1 MRPDGALGET
11 GDEKILLSAYALLEP
26 VWSLFGAPQLAAG
39 FLVPGCADAYPGRKD
54 AKDLEND
61 QGPFAMA
68 VRCGERRMCEGVM
81 IRKVEE
87 PMRYDNDAKQMKF
100 EVLLRVAQLAYAG
113 DLEEKSDSIPYDIIP
128 GRVARFRC
136 CVYREREIL
145 RERVILARGKHLP
158 TNPDGEGTVTVLPAA
173 CEGCPINRF
182 TVTANCQ
189 RCMAKKCVAACPF
202 GAITVTGSGA
212 YIDPAKCKECGRCAA
227 ACPYNAI
234 SDTMRPCLRSCP
246 VDAITMDE
254 NKQASIK
261 YERCIGCGACT
272 MDCPFGAISDTSS
285 IVEVIEQLKGKK
297 QVYAMFAPAIEGQF
311 GTATVGMLKAALK
324 KLGFDDSFE
333 VALGADAVAQ
343 HEAHE
348 LKEAIQTGRK
358 MTTSCCPA
366 FFTMIKKHFPKLIP
380 NISSTISPMTATAR
394 YVKYLHPHALTVFI
408 GPCIAKKQEI
418 QHVKDSA
425 DYVITFEELAA
436 MFKAQNVDPMEMAD
450 DVQDGSVYGKGFAQS
465 GGVSGAVMEVLDE
478 EGFEMPVTCRKCMGA
493 KECKKALIAMNAGK
507 MPENIIEGMACPGGC
522 LDGPAA
528 VDTLQK
534 VVKNRSK
541 LLPKADK
548 RTITENVLEHGFDKI
563 KMDDL

>member
-1 MRPDGALGET
+1 MPNWPMPET
-11 GDEKILLSAYALLEP
+11 WRKSRIQFP
-26 VWSLFGAPQLAAG
+26 TTLFRGG
-39 FLVPGCADAYPGRKD
+39 
-54 AKDLEND
+54 
-61 QGPFAMA
+61 
-68 VRCGERRMCEGVM
+68 
-81 IRKVEE
+81 
-87 PMRYDNDAKQMKF
+87 
-100 EVLLRVAQLAYAG
+100 
-113 DLEEKSDSIPYDIIP
+113 
-128 GRVARFRC
+128 VARFRC

-158 TNPDGEGTVTVLPAA
+158 TNPDGSGTVTVLPAA

-380 NISSTISPMTATAR
+380 NISSTVSPMTATAR

-425 DYVITFEELAA
+425 DYVLTFEELAA

-507 MPENIIEGMACPGGC
+507 MPENIIEGMACPGRLFGWPRR
-522 LDGPAA
+522 GGYSA
-528 VDTLQK
+528 K

-541 LLPKADK
+541 LLPPRRISAPLRKTFWSMA
-548 RTITENVLEHGFDKI
+548 LI
-563 KMDDL
+563 KLKWMIYNKSGNFNRIHL

>member
-1 MRPDGALGET
+1 M
-11 GDEKILLSAYALLEP
+11 LEP

-39 FLVPGCADAYPGRKD
+39 FWVPDRADAYPGGKD

-61 QGPFAMA
+61 QDPFVVPYGA
-68 VRCGERRMCEGVM
+68 RCRRIGGRVT

-158 TNPDGEGTVTVLPAA
+158 TNPDGSGTVTVLPAA

-380 NISSTISPMTATAR
+380 NISSTVSPMTATAR

>member
-1 MRPDGALGET
+1 
-11 GDEKILLSAYALLEP
+11 
-26 VWSLFGAPQLAAG
+26 
-39 FLVPGCADAYPGRKD
+39 
-54 AKDLEND
+54 
-61 QGPFAMA
+61 
-68 VRCGERRMCEGVM
+68 
-81 IRKVEE
+81 
-87 PMRYDNDAKQMKF
+87 
-100 EVLLRVAQLAYAG
+100 
-113 DLEEKSDSIPYDIIP
+113 
-128 GRVARFRC
+128 
-136 CVYREREIL
+136 
-145 RERVILARGKHLP
+145 
-158 TNPDGEGTVTVLPAA
+158 
-173 CEGCPINRF
+173 
-182 TVTANCQ
+182 
-189 RCMAKKCVAACPF
+189 
-202 GAITVTGSGA
+202 
-212 YIDPAKCKECGRCAA
+212 
-227 ACPYNAI
+227 
-234 SDTMRPCLRSCP
+234 
-246 VDAITMDE
+246 
-254 NKQASIK
+254 
-261 YERCIGCGACT
+261 
-272 MDCPFGAISDTSS
+272 
-285 IVEVIEQLKGKK
+285 
-297 QVYAMFAPAIEGQF
+297 MFAPAIEGQF

-380 NISSTISPMTATAR
+380 NISSTVSPMTATAR

-450 DVQDGSVYGKGFAQS
+450 NVQDGSVYGKGFAQS

>member
-1 MRPDGALGET
+1 
-11 GDEKILLSAYALLEP
+11 LLEP

-39 FLVPGCADAYPGRKD
+39 FWVPDRADAYPGGKD

-61 QGPFAMA
+61 QDPFAVPYGA
-68 VRCGERRMCEGVM
+68 RCRRIGGRVT

-158 TNPDGEGTVTVLPAA
+158 TNPDGSGTVTVLPAA

-380 NISSTISPMTATAR
+380 NISSTVSPMTATAR

-425 DYVITFEELAA
+425 DYVLTFEELAA

>member
-1 MRPDGALGET
+1 M
-11 GDEKILLSAYALLEP
+11 LEP

-39 FLVPGCADAYPGRKD
+39 FWVPDRADAYPGGKD

-61 QGPFAMA
+61 QDPFAVPYGA
-68 VRCGERRMCEGVM
+68 RCRRIGGRVT

-158 TNPDGEGTVTVLPAA
+158 TNPDGSGTVTVLPAA

-380 NISSTISPMTATAR
+380 NISSTVSPMTATAR

-425 DYVITFEELAA
+425 DYVLTFEELAA

>member
-1 MRPDGALGET
+1 
-11 GDEKILLSAYALLEP
+11 
-26 VWSLFGAPQLAAG
+26 
-39 FLVPGCADAYPGRKD
+39 
-54 AKDLEND
+54 
-61 QGPFAMA
+61 MA
-68 VRCGERRMCEGVM
+68 
-81 IRKVEE
+81 
-87 PMRYDNDAKQMKF
+87 
-100 EVLLRVAQLAYAG
+100 
-113 DLEEKSDSIPYDIIP
+113 
-128 GRVARFRC
+128 
-136 CVYREREIL
+136 
-145 RERVILARGKHLP
+145 
-158 TNPDGEGTVTVLPAA
+158 
-173 CEGCPINRF
+173 
-182 TVTANCQ
+182 CQ
-189 RCMAKKCVAACPF
+189 NSCNF
-202 GAITVTGSGA
+202 GAISMGHERA
-212 YIDPAKCKECGRCAA
+212 YIDPAKCKECGKCSQ

-234 SDTMRPCLRSCP
+234 AHLERPCKKICP
-246 VDAITMDE
+246 VDAITYDE
-254 NKQASIK
+254 YGICVIDEKK
-261 YERCIGCGACT
+261 CIQCGACIHS
-272 MDCPFGAISDTSS
+272 CPFGAIGSKTFMVD
-285 IVEVIEQLKGKK
+285 VIRLIKAGKR
-297 QVYAMFAPAIEGQF
+297 VVAMVAPATEGQF
-311 GTATVGMLKAALK
+311 GPDVTMASWRIALK
-324 KLGFDDSFE
+324 QLGFADMVE
-333 VALGADAVAQ
+333 VGLGGDMTAAYEAEEWA
-343 HEAHE
+343 EAH
-348 LKEAIQTGRK
+348 KEGKK

-380 NISSTISPMTATAR
+380 NISSTVSPMTATAR

-425 DYVITFEELAA
+425 DYVLTFEELAA

>member
-1 MRPDGALGET
+1 MVTNDAT
-11 GDEKILLSAYALLEP
+11 ILRIKHEILYEVAK
-26 VWSLFGAPQLAAG
+26 LAW
-39 FLVPGCADAYPGRKD
+39 
-54 AKDLEND
+54 ND
-61 QGPFAMA
+61 Q
-68 VRCGERRMCEGVM
+68 
-81 IRKVEE
+81 
-87 PMRYDNDAKQMKF
+87 
-100 EVLLRVAQLAYAG
+100 
-113 DLEEKSDSIPYDIIP
+113 LEDGRDDIPYKISP
-128 GRVARFRC
+128 GPQAQYRC
-136 CVYREREIL
+136 CVYKEREIVRQRIRL
-145 RERVILARGKHLP
+145 AEGKCPSDRNTNNVVQVI
-158 TNPDGEGTVTVLPAA
+158 NAA
-173 CEGCPINRF
+173 CEECPIASY
-182 TVTANCQ
+182 TVTDNC
-189 RCMAKKCVAACPF
+189 RKCMGKACQNSCPF
-202 GAITVTGSGA
+202 GAISMGNTKA
-212 YIDPAKCKECGRCAA
+212 HIDPDKCRECGKCSQ

-234 SDTMRPCLRSCP
+234 AHLERPCKKVCP
-246 VDAITMDE
+246 VDAITYDE
-254 NKQASIK
+254 YGVCVIDEKK
-261 YERCIGCGACT
+261 CIQCGACIHS
-272 MDCPFGAISDTSS
+272 CPFGAIGSKTFMVD
-285 IVEVIEQLKGKK
+285 VIRLINAGKK
-297 QVYAMFAPAIEGQF
+297 VVAMLAPATEGQF
-311 GTATVGMLKAALK
+311 GPDITFASWKTALK
-324 KLGFDDSFE
+324 KIGFADMIEVGLGGDMT
-333 VALGADAVAQ
+333 AAA
-343 HEAHE
+343 EAE
-348 LKEAIQTGRK
+348 EWAEAYKEGKK

-380 NISSTISPMTATAR
+380 NISSTVSPMTATAR

-425 DYVITFEELAA
+425 DYVLTFEELAA

>member
-1 MRPDGALGET
+1 
-11 GDEKILLSAYALLEP
+11 
-26 VWSLFGAPQLAAG
+26 
-39 FLVPGCADAYPGRKD
+39 
-54 AKDLEND
+54 
-61 QGPFAMA
+61 
-68 VRCGERRMCEGVM
+68 
-81 IRKVEE
+81 
-87 PMRYDNDAKQMKF
+87 MRYDNDAKQMKF

-158 TNPDGEGTVTVLPAA
+158 TNPDGSGTVTVLPAA

-311 GTATVGMLKAALK
+311 GAATVGMLKAALK

-380 NISSTISPMTATAR
+380 NISSTVSPMTATAR

-425 DYVITFEELAA
+425 DYVLTFEELAA

-465 GGVSGAVMEVLDE
+465 GGVGIIGKSNRQAGSGAQIIPH
-478 EGFEMPVTCRKCMGA
+478 GKIMPVQIVGVAHEAAIHRAGA
-493 KECKKALIAMNAGK
+493 ANTNTRYLLALCQLIAEGC
-507 MPENIIEGMACPGGC
+507 NIIAHGLGRARQFGGGARFLYNSTVC
-522 LDGPAA
+522 IHKRSFDIGS
-528 VDTLQK
+528 TK
-534 VVKNRSK
+534 VHTQIIHDCS
-541 LLPKADK
+541 LLY
-548 RTITENVLEHGFDKI
+548 ITFFSV
-563 KMDDL
+563 